1 MDTTSD
7 SLKLKP
13 TRVELPDDLISI
25 EPLSIKINPKI
36 DAIIP
41 GVNMFGDYDYWR
53 IDSNLPIRKEE
64 MDIVGNSVN
73 GVADVKW
80 VDCYTSIFGVKKNC
94 YFKSEGDDGVVQQ
107 IVGTIHDIFGS
118 KHCDDGTCN
127 CKEDYENDFVE
138 LAMSVVSTIEQRLTK
153 NSLLKTLV
161 KKCSIKHARAV

>member
-1 MDTTSD
+1 MDI

-64 MDIVGNSVN
+64 IDIVGNSVN

-80 VDCYTSIFGVKKNC
+80 VDCYTTIFGVKKSC
-94 YFKSEGDDGVVQQ
+94 YFTSEGDEGVVNN
-107 IVGTIHDIFGS
+107 IIGTIYNIYGS
-118 KHCDDGTCN
+118 KRCDNGTCN
-127 CKEDYENDFVE
+127 CKEDYEDDFVE
-138 LAMSVVSTIEQRLTK
+138 LAIATVSHIEQCLTK

-161 KKCSIKHARAV
+161 NKCSIKHARAV